1 MKESHCFAAWM
12 LSGRGKNRKTQAPLS
27 DSGANPKS
35 RCQGPGEE
43 VPGDA
48 AQEYK
53 VSVGMREPWS
63 CTAGPVVAE
72 SVAVTGS
79 RLTVLIGASPPW
91 LLEIH

>member
-1 MKESHCFAAWM
+1 MAEARIERHKLHYQTWAPTRRAVA
-12 LSGRGKNRKTQAPLS
+12 RGLGKRYRA
-27 DSGANPKS
+27 
-35 RCQGPGEE
+35 
-43 VPGDA
+43 GDA

-63 CTAGPVVAE
+63 CTAGPVVAG
-72 SVAVTGS
+72 SVAVTGI